1 MQTYQFTLDVNQRP
15 ETLERILRVIRHRG
29 FYVVAMNMTA
39 QGEQANID
47 FTVKSDRAV
56 ALLTNQL
63 SKVYDVLAIHQV
75 HA

>member
-29 FYVVAMNMTA
+29 FYVVAMNMTV

-47 FTVKSDRAV
+47 FTVKSDRAF

-75 HA
+75 RA